1 MRVVATGAATGIGAS
16 VTCMKNNLCAVW
28 RLTGKSLNENYIFD
42 DTRDTMT
49 FFFILQIKDCIFP
62 ETTEDNLIHVAGH
75 FNSVLT
81 ACKPCS
87 P

>member
-1 MRVVATGAATGIGAS
+1 MEADGEKFEWKLHFRWYSGH
-16 VTCMKNNLCAVW
+16 N
-28 RLTGKSLNENYIFD
+28 D
-42 DTRDTMT
+42 

-62 ETTEDNLIHVAGH
+62 ETIEDNLIHVAGH